1 MKPKNID
8 ILMLLGGYLVCPLI
22 AYGALE
28 ANEVVGAILTLP
40 LGFLLVYC
48 GDLRAK
54 ARKARQ
60 LIGQKQDDDSLGPD
74 PIN

>member
-8 ILMLLGGYLVCPLI
+8 ILLLLGGYLVCPLI

-40 LGFLLVYC
+40 LGFLLIYC
-48 GDLRAK
+48 GNLRAK
-54 ARKARQ
+54 VRKARK
-60 LIGQKQDDDSLGPD
+60 LVGQKQDDESLGPD
-74 PIN
+74 PLN